1 MLRNERIMIHAVRG
15 NPNKG
20 IVHEQTDHGADH
32 ENQNLHPSGH
42 VITRFEHQFHAGGVV
57 ENQGNNERNRRGDH
71 VMHMEDA
78 NKQIQDAPVDNEGD
92 HTYKTEFH
100 KLFNQFSHTD
110 N

>member
-1 MLRNERIMIHAVRG
+1 
-15 NPNKG
+15 
-20 IVHEQTDHGADH
+20 
-32 ENQNLHPSGH
+32 
-42 VITRFEHQFHAGGVV
+42 
-57 ENQGNNERNRRGDH
+57 
-71 VMHMEDA
+71 MHMEDA